1 MQHGRNKCALMST
14 THLSDGSDL
23 IAEWRVQER
32 RRKFGTHGRGSQK
45 GGREKIVHSPFD
57 LRSKKEAATCKN
69 QRTDRM
75 AASPMGRLTEEQRKA
90 VVDSWALVEP
100 DATEHGL
107 KFFQQ

>member
-1 MQHGRNKCALMST
+1 MCTYEYYTFIRWFRFDSRMACA
-14 THLSDGSDL
+14 
-23 IAEWRVQER
+23 
-32 RRKFGTHGRGSQK
+32 RRKKEIRDTRK
-45 GGREKIVHSPFD
+45 GEGREKIVHSPFD

>member
-32 RRKFGTHGRGSQK
+32 RRKFGRRDTRK
-45 GGREKIVHSPFD
+45 GEGREKIVHSPFD
-57 LRSKKEAATCKN
+57 LRSKKEAAACKN